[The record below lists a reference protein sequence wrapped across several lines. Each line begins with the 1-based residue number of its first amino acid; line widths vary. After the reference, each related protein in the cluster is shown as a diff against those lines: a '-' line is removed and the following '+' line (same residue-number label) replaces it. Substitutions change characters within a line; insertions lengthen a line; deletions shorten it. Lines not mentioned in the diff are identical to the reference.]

1 MNTAQHSSSTRSR
14 PRQLLATVRDELRE
28 RRRVRASYR
37 DLERSLSSY
46 TSRTEV
52 DDLLAVIAHQDG
64 PDADRVRRVLAR
76 NMQNQA
82 THRVVA

>member
-1 MNTAQHSSSTRSR
+1 MNTAQSSSSTPSR

-37 DLERSLSSY
+37 ELERSLSSY
-46 TSRTEV
+46 SSRREV

-64 PDADRVRRVLAR
+64 PDAERVRRVLAR
-76 NMQNQA
+76 NVQHQA